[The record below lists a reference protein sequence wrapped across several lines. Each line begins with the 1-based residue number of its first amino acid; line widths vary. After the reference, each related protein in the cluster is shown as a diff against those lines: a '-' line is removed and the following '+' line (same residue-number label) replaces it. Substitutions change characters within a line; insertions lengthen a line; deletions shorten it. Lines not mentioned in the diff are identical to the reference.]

1 MEGVNGFLICDYLRQ
16 SANHSSAI
24 ERIRSLVSNR
34 EIATDIIGR
43 MPEEASLYEIARRI
57 EFVAAVRE
65 GLADLERG
73 EGMPLEQVERELPEW
88 IIE

>member
-1 MEGVNGFLICDYLRQ
+1 MTGLGGRFGLEVDRPPCQPLRM
-16 SANHSSAI
+16 
-24 ERIRSLVSNR
+24 SNR

-43 MPEEASLYEIARRI
+43 MEDDASLYEIARRI

-73 EGMPLEQVERELPEW
+73 DVVPLEQIKRELRGW
-88 IIE
+88 ITE

>member
-1 MEGVNGFLICDYLRQ
+1 M
-16 SANHSSAI
+16 
-24 ERIRSLVSNR
+24 SNR
-34 EIATDIIGR
+34 EIAADIIGR
-43 MPEEASLYEIARRI
+43 MPEDASLYEMARRI

-73 EGMPLEQVERELPEW
+73 DVIPLEQIERELPEW